1 MVSGINFY
9 LWSWLTYTYCI
20 EKYKESPAALCNSAC
35 KISGWLP
42 ITKANDKL
50 LYVGK
55 KITPHNGP
63 RLTNW
68 SLTHWRVPSWPVSPS
83 FFEVGLVARG
93 SNCTVRLRRLPYK
106 HAPIQKNVI
115 FPRSSLSDHGTRYT
129 AVLTYRTATCAILC
143 VRSILSQQCMNNSE
157 KAIRSYIV
165 NSEPPVRKHERNWDI
180 RAVGREEPPFG

>member
-9 LWSWLTYTYCI
+9 LWSWLTYSYCI

-63 RLTNW
+63 REGLTNW

-93 SNCTVRLRRLPYK
+93 SNCTVRLRRLP
-106 HAPIQKNVI
+106 IQT
-115 FPRSSLSDHGTRYT
+115 RSNSKKCHFSSFKLEWPWHPLHRRSDVPNSYMRHFVHEIYPEP
-129 AVLTYRTATCAILC
+129 AVHEQFGESDPF
-143 VRSILSQQCMNNSE
+143 VHSE
-157 KAIRSYIV
+157 
-165 NSEPPVRKHERNWDI
+165 
-180 RAVGREEPPFG
+180 